1 MIPKKTFL
9 EISYL
14 RYPPISMTKTPRNMP
29 CCASKAAVCFLFTV
43 SMKKL
48 IDCVAWRGRF
58 SSDRGHLELEN
69 WKPLESSHDT
79 FDSWH
84 RITDLPI
91 PTFDPSPRAQAET
104 VQVKR
109 MTETSMRQQ
118 QYMEHGLSKL
128 TVPSYGDMGEEAFGR
143 LGRVL
148 APLTEL
154 PSDAEAYR
162 NRISAYELYLII

>member
-1 MIPKKTFL
+1 
-9 EISYL
+9 
-14 RYPPISMTKTPRNMP
+14 
-29 CCASKAAVCFLFTV
+29 
-43 SMKKL
+43 
-48 IDCVAWRGRF
+48 
-58 SSDRGHLELEN
+58 
-69 WKPLESSHDT
+69 
-79 FDSWH
+79 
-84 RITDLPI
+84 
-91 PTFDPSPRAQAET
+91 
-104 VQVKR
+104 